1 MFADE
6 QESCHFAREGATEEQ
21 AWGRDRVVE
30 KRAEP
35 RKGHKMP
42 CEITGGD
49 LERRDQRA
57 TVWFA
62 AKSVL

>member
-30 KRAEP
+30 KHAEP

-57 TVWFA
+57 TV
-62 AKSVL
+62 